1 MKTVRHVLRMIKAI
15 SAGLHNRSFRL
26 LAFGLGIGMLAI
38 GSGTGMAKDR
48 LPGQEE
54 FGLTKRELVKAT
66 EDVEL
71 LISRCMRKAG
81 FKYIAADYRT
91 VRRGMIADKS
101 LPGLSES
108 GFTAR
113 YGFGISTLYT
123 GKHSQLTD
131 GYSPGK
137 IGLGKRNVR
146 IFRNLSPADQVAYN
160 RTLFG
165 DHTDATFAVG
175 LETEDFSRAGG
186 CTRKAIEQV
195 FKPEQLRATYYNPLD
210 ALVNKDPR
218 MIKTLKKYSE
228 KMRKAGFNYD
238 HPDEVESD
246 IRKRL
251 DAITGGATVPADK
264 MSTEGRAALKKLQ
277 AYERAV
283 AVISMKLESEV
294 FDPVEEKIHRELFA
308 RRTE

>member
-1 MKTVRHVLRMIKAI
+1 MKTVRRVLRMIKAI
-15 SAGLHNRSFRL
+15 SAGTQSRPFCL
-26 LAFGLGIGMLAI
+26 LAFGVGLGMFAI
-38 GSGTGMAKDR
+38 TSGSAIAQNR
-48 LPGQEE
+48 LLGQEE
-54 FGLTKRELVKAT
+54 FGLTKRELVKAI
-66 EDVEL
+66 EDVEI
-71 LISRCMRKAG
+71 LISQCMREAG

-108 GFTAR
+108 GFIAR

-123 GKHSQLTD
+123 GKDPQLAD

-137 IGLGKRNVR
+137 IGLGKRNVQ
-146 IFRNLSPADQVAYN
+146 IYRNLAPADQVAYN
-160 RTLFG
+160 RTLLG

-218 MIKTLKKYSE
+218 MIKTLKIYSE
-228 KMRKAGFNYD
+228 EMRKAGFNYD
-238 HPDEVESD
+238 HPDEVEPD
-246 IRKRL
+246 IKKRL
-251 DAITGGATVPADK
+251 DAITGGTTVPVDK
-264 MSTEGRAALKKLQ
+264 MSTEAQAALKKLQ

-283 AVISMKLESEV
+283 AVISTKLESEV